1 MNSQNI
7 RNTEDFMKYAGELFP
22 ADEMQDLERKNKKVV
37 FKTDYKI
44 QESNPVDQK
53 YVIQPNNITRAI
65 YDMNLGSKRIIMMA
79 CSLLLERDENGVLTT
94 KKDLTVKFRLED
106 VMRSLHLTHGST
118 TKRMLEDAI
127 ETIFDQKIRIRTDDG
142 WTQLYHWFNS
152 SNYSEEANGFN
163 LTFTPEVAK
172 AFVEYLNG
180 YSVINL
186 DVYGNLTGKYSIR
199 MYEYCWSYHNFKN
212 KKDGR
217 WETPMISI
225 KELRTMWMI
234 DDSKYPVMSDFK
246 KRVIEVS
253 KDEIN
258 RYENSQFT
266 LEDVEYFKQG
276 CKIVACKFHCKLNSI
291 KTDPL
296 KSLNPSAGKTN
307 DEILSEHNEEVLKLF
322 KEMIAAKK
330 AELENDPERLN
341 KENDIFQDTQ
351 QIILDK
357 YKK

>member
-1 MNSQNI
+1 MNENI
-7 RNTEDFMKYAGELFP
+7 KTSEDFQNYSNELFS
-22 ADEMQDLERKNKKVV
+22 ASEMEKLEKVNQKFSYV
-37 FKTDYKI
+37 TDYKL
-44 QESNPVDQK
+44 QSNNPVDQK

-79 CSLLLERDENGVLTT
+79 CSLLFERDEKGILTT
-94 KKDLTVKFRLED
+94 KKDLTVRFRLED
-106 VMRSLHLTHGST
+106 VMRSLHLAHGST

-127 ETIFDQKIRIRTDDG
+127 DTIFDQKIRIRTEDG

-152 SNYSEEANGFN
+152 SNYSEEENGFN
-163 LTFTPEVAK
+163 LTFTPQVAQ

-199 MYEYCWSYHNFKN
+199 MYEYCWSYHNLH
-212 KKDGR
+212 KKDGK

-234 DDSKYPVMSDFK
+234 DESKYPVMSDFK

-266 LEDVEYFKQG
+266 LEAVEYFKEG
-276 CKIVACKFHCKLNSI
+276 CKIVACKFHCKLNNV
-291 KTDPL
+291 KKDPL
-296 KSLNPSAGKTN
+296 KSLNPSAGK
-307 DEILSEHNEEVLKLF
+307 DDQEILSEHNDEIMNTF
-322 KEMIAAKK
+322 KSLLAAKK
-330 AELENDPERLN
+330 AELENDPERLS
-341 KENDIFQDTQ
+341 KENDLFEDTKQ
-351 QIILDK
+351 SILDK

>member
-1 MNSQNI
+1 MNEKI
-7 RNTEDFMKYAGELFP
+7 NTPQDFFNYSNSLFSEEEMKSL
-22 ADEMQDLERKNKKVV
+22 DEKNSKVS
-37 FKTDYKI
+37 FTTDYKI
-44 QESNPVDQK
+44 QNTNPVDQK

-79 CSLLLERDENGVLTT
+79 CSLLLERDEKGILTT

-106 VMRSLHLTHGST
+106 VMRSLHLAHGST
-118 TKRMLEDAI
+118 TKKMLEEAI
-127 ETIFDQKIRIRTDDG
+127 ETIFDQKIRIKTEDG

-152 SNYSEEANGFN
+152 SNYSEEANGFL
-163 LTFTPEVAK
+163 LTFTPEVAQ

-199 MYEYCWSYHNFKN
+199 MYEYCWSYHNLHN
-212 KKDGR
+212 KKTGQ

-266 LEDVEYFKQG
+266 LESVEYFKQG
-276 CKIVACKFHCKLNSI
+276 CKIVACKFHCKLNSL
-291 KTDPL
+291 KKDPL
-296 KSLNPSAGKTN
+296 KTLNPAAGK
-307 DEILSEHNEEVLKLF
+307 DDSEILSEHNDEILKTF

-330 AELENDPERLN
+330 AELENDPERLS
-341 KENDIFQDTQ
+341 KENDMFEDSK

-357 YKK
+357 YKRV

>member
-1 MNSQNI
+1 MNENI
-7 RNTEDFMKYAGELFP
+7 KNAEAFKNYTAGLFSDEEMKDLDEL
-22 ADEMQDLERKNKKVV
+22 NSKVT

-44 QESNPVDQK
+44 SDSNPVDQK

-65 YDMNLGSKRIIMMA
+65 YDMNLGSKRIVMMA
-79 CSLLLERDENGVLTT
+79 CSLLLERDKNGILTT
-94 KKDLTVKFRLED
+94 KKDLTVQFRLED

-118 TKRMLEDAI
+118 TKKMLEDAI
-127 ETIFDQKIRIRTDDG
+127 DTIFDQKIRIKTDDG

-152 SNYSEEANGFN
+152 TNYSEQANGFQ
-163 LTFTPEVAK
+163 LTFTPEVAQ

-186 DVYGNLTGKYSIR
+186 DVYGNLTGKYSVR
-199 MYEYCWSYHNFKN
+199 MYEYCWSYHNIPSRTKE
-212 KKDGR
+212 GR
-217 WETPMISI
+217 WQTPTISI

-246 KRVIEVS
+246 KRVIDVA

-266 LEDVEYFKQG
+266 LEDVEYIKQG
-276 CKIVACKFHCKLNSI
+276 CKIVACKFHCKMNNV
-291 KTDPL
+291 KNDPL
-296 KSLNPSAGKTN
+296 SSLNPSVIKN
-307 DEILSEHNEEVLKLF
+307 DDEILSQHQEELMELF
-322 KEMIAAKK
+322 KKMISEKES
-330 AELENDPERLN
+330 ELENNPEKVKIQNEMFEDSKQNILN
-341 KENDIFQDTQ
+341 
-351 QIILDK
+351 K